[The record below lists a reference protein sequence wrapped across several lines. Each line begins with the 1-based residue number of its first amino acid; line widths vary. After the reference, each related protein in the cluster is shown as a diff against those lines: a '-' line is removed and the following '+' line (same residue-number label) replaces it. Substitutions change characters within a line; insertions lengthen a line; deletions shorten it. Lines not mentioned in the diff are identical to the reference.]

1 MEKETINILRHVSRK
16 LVRELGVLAFT
27 KGPLKRAPI
36 QWHALVEVEKEP
48 DITISKL
55 GNLLLLSVSAASRLV
70 GGLIDE
76 GLLFLKEGGDKR
88 EKYLGLTHEGRREI
102 EDIDRF
108 SNAKI
113 KGAFDFLTQ
122 DDQAGIIKA
131 IQKYGDALE
140 KSRLLTE
147 RVKIH
152 TLSTSRSLRKEIM
165 DMIEHIQKKEYALCV
180 TDDINAGILRAEE
193 EYYYHRSYNFWYA
206 LDEKGGVIGSIGL
219 KKIDDEN
226 AEIKKFFVAKE
237 YRGKGVAQKL
247 MSALLKAALKHDF
260 NCLYLGTVGTLH
272 SAQGFY
278 KKYAF
283 TQIPQ
288 HTLPSNFDLCPID
301 TVFFTSTVE
310 DLKKNLL

>member
-1 MEKETINILRHVSRK
+1 
-16 LVRELGVLAFT
+16 
-27 KGPLKRAPI
+27 
-36 QWHALVEVEKEP
+36 
-48 DITISKL
+48 
-55 GNLLLLSVSAASRLV
+55 LLLLSVSAASRLV
-70 GGLIDE
+70 GGLINE
-76 GLLFLKEGGDKR
+76 GLLCLKEGEDKR
-88 EKYLGLTHEGRREI
+88 EKYLGLTQEGRREI

-122 DDQAGIIKA
+122 EDQASIIKA

-152 TLSTSRSLRKEIM
+152 TLSTSRPLRKEIM
-165 DMIEHIQKKEYALCV
+165 DMIGRIQKDEYALGV
-180 TDDINAGILRAEE
+180 TDEINAGILRAEQ

-206 LDEKGGVIGSIGL
+206 LDEKGNVIGSIGL

-226 AEIKKFFVAKE
+226 AEIKKFFVAQK

-247 MSALLKAALKHDF
+247 MSALLKAALKHHF
-260 NCLYLGTVGTLH
+260 NCLYLGTVGTLL

-278 KKYAF
+278 KKYGF
-283 TQIPQ
+283 TQVSQ
-288 HTLPSNFDLCPID
+288 QSLPSNFDLCPVD